1 MKTRE
6 PDTSEQLGRLGL
18 VAFLGCLWVEVTI
31 LIPSSYEEGWKDE
44 EGQRTERE
52 KERNRKEGREE
63 GREEGRKGG
72 REESNYCKQ

>member
-6 PDTSEQLGRLGL
+6 LDTSEQLGRLGL
-18 VAFLGCLWVEVTI
+18 VAFLGCLWVDVTI

-52 KERNRKEGREE
+52 EERDRKEERE
-63 GREEGRKGG
+63 GGRKG
-72 REESNYCKQ
+72 RK